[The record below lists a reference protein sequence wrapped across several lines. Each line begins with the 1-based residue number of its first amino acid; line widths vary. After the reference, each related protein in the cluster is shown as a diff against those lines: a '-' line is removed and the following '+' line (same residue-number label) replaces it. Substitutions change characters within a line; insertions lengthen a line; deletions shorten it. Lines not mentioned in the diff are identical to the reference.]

1 MTFYRFLVKL
11 ALRIGG
17 QGMTESYKPEL
28 VGYIISKMDKIK
40 TLIFKTSDF
49 WFYLSQNQKDLINE
63 GLYLMNDVIKDNAY
77 HFKDY
82 SFLVFPFAKAYEG
95 FLKKLFLDAKFIS
108 HLDYISD
115 HLRLGKL
122 MSPNL
127 MGKIGERSLYK
138 KIKDKAGVE
147 LADKIWNTWKIG
159 RNQVFHY
166 YPHNLKALT
175 FAEAESIIDN
185 ILSVMEE
192 SFKKLKIK
200 S

>member
-1 MTFYRFLVKL
+1 
-11 ALRIGG
+11 
-17 QGMTESYKPEL
+17 
-28 VGYIISKMDKIK
+28 MDKIK

-49 WFYLSQNQKDLINE
+49 WFYLSKNQKDLINE
-63 GLYLMNDVIKDNAY
+63 GLYLMNDVIKNHAY

-95 FLKKLFLDAKFIS
+95 FLKQLFLDVKFIS

-122 MSPNL
+122 LSPNL
-127 MGKIGERSLYK
+127 VNKLKERSLYK
-138 KIKDKAGVE
+138 KIKDKAGQD
-147 LADKIWNTWKIG
+147 LADKIWNAWKLG

-175 FAEAESIIDN
+175 FSQAENIIDN
-185 ILSVMEE
+185 ILLVMEE
-192 SFKKLKIK
+192 SYGKLKVK
-200 S
+200 N

>member
-1 MTFYRFLVKL
+1 
-11 ALRIGG
+11 
-17 QGMTESYKPEL
+17 
-28 VGYIISKMDKIK
+28 MDKIK

-63 GLYLMNDVIKDNAY
+63 GLYLMNDVIKNHAY

-82 SFLVFPFAKAYEG
+82 SFLVFSFAKAYEG
-95 FLKKLFLDAKFIS
+95 FLKQLFSDVKFIS

-127 MGKIGERSLYK
+127 VKKLGERSLYK
-138 KIKDKAGVE
+138 KIKDKAGQD
-147 LADKIWNTWKIG
+147 LADKIWNVWKLG

-175 FAEAESIIDN
+175 FSQAENIIDN
-185 ILSVMEE
+185 ILSTIEE
-192 SFKKLKIK
+192 SYGKLKVK

>member
-1 MTFYRFLVKL
+1 
-11 ALRIGG
+11 
-17 QGMTESYKPEL
+17 
-28 VGYIISKMDKIK
+28 MDKIK

-49 WFYLSQNQKDLINE
+49 WFYLSKNQKDLINE
-63 GLYLMNDVIKDNAY
+63 GLYFMNDVIKNHAY

-95 FLKKLFLDAKFIS
+95 FLKQLFLDVKFIS

-122 MSPNL
+122 LSPNL
-127 MGKIGERSLYK
+127 VNKLKERSLYK
-138 KIKDKAGVE
+138 KIKEKYGQD
-147 LADKIWNTWKIG
+147 LADKIWNGWKIG

-166 YPHNLKALT
+166 YPHNLKALS
-175 FAEAESIIDN
+175 FYQAENIVDN
-185 ILSVMEE
+185 ILSIMEE
-192 SFKKLKIK
+192 SYRKLK

>member
-1 MTFYRFLVKL
+1 
-11 ALRIGG
+11 
-17 QGMTESYKPEL
+17 
-28 VGYIISKMDKIK
+28 MDKIK
-40 TLIFKTSDF
+40 ALVFKTSDF
-49 WFYLSQNQKDLINE
+49 WFYLSKNQKDLINE
-63 GLYLMNDVIKDNAY
+63 GLYLMNDVIKNHAY

-95 FLKKLFLDAKFIS
+95 FLKQLFLDVKFIS

-122 MSPNL
+122 LSPNL
-127 MGKIGERSLYK
+127 VNKLKERSLYK
-138 KIKDKAGVE
+138 KIKDKAGQD
-147 LADKIWNTWKIG
+147 LADKIWNAWKIG

-175 FAEAESIIDN
+175 FSQAENIIDN
-185 ILSVMEE
+185 ILLVMEE
-192 SFKKLKIK
+192 SYGKLKIK

>member
-1 MTFYRFLVKL
+1 
-11 ALRIGG
+11 
-17 QGMTESYKPEL
+17 
-28 VGYIISKMDKIK
+28 MDKIK
-40 TLIFKTSDF
+40 ALIFKTSDF
-49 WFYLSQNQKDLINE
+49 WFYLSKNQKDLINE
-63 GLYLMNDVIKDNAY
+63 GLYLMNDVIKNHAY

-95 FLKKLFLDAKFIS
+95 FLKQLFLDVKFIS

-122 MSPNL
+122 LSPNL
-127 MGKIGERSLYK
+127 VNKLKERSLYK
-138 KIKDKAGVE
+138 KIKDKAGQE
-147 LADKIWNTWKIG
+147 LADKIWNAWKIG

-175 FAEAESIIDN
+175 FSQAENIIDN
-185 ILSVMEE
+185 ILSAMEE
-192 SFKKLKIK
+192 SYGKLKVK

>member
-1 MTFYRFLVKL
+1 
-11 ALRIGG
+11 
-17 QGMTESYKPEL
+17 
-28 VGYIISKMDKIK
+28 MDKIK
-40 TLIFKTSDF
+40 TLVFKTSDF

-63 GLYLMNDVIKDNAY
+63 GLYLMNDVIKNHAY

-95 FLKKLFLDAKFIS
+95 FLKQLFRDVKFIS

-127 MGKIGERSLYK
+127 VKKLGERSLYK
-138 KIKDKAGVE
+138 KIKDKASQD
-147 LADKIWNTWKIG
+147 LADKIWNAWKIG

-175 FAEAESIIDN
+175 FSQAENIIDN
-185 ILSVMEE
+185 ILLVMEE
-192 SFKKLKIK
+192 SYGKLKVN
-200 S
+200 

>member
-1 MTFYRFLVKL
+1 
-11 ALRIGG
+11 
-17 QGMTESYKPEL
+17 
-28 VGYIISKMDKIK
+28 MDKIK
-40 TLIFKTSDF
+40 ALIFKTSDF
-49 WFYLSQNQKDLINE
+49 WFYLSKNQKDLINE
-63 GLYLMNDVIKDNAY
+63 GLYLMNDVIKNNAY

-95 FLKKLFLDAKFIS
+95 FLKQLFLDVKFIS

-122 MSPNL
+122 LSPNL
-127 MGKIGERSLYK
+127 VNKLKERSLYK
-138 KIKDKAGVE
+138 KIKDKVGQD
-147 LADKIWNTWKIG
+147 LADKIWNAWKIC

-175 FAEAESIIDN
+175 FFQAESIIDN

-192 SFKKLKIK
+192 SYGKLKVK

>member
-1 MTFYRFLVKL
+1 
-11 ALRIGG
+11 
-17 QGMTESYKPEL
+17 
-28 VGYIISKMDKIK
+28 
-40 TLIFKTSDF
+40 
-49 WFYLSQNQKDLINE
+49 
-63 GLYLMNDVIKDNAY
+63 MNDVIKNNAY

-95 FLKKLFLDAKFIS
+95 FLKQLFLDVKFIS

-122 MSPNL
+122 LSPNL
-127 MGKIGERSLYK
+127 VKKLGERSLYK
-138 KIKDKAGVE
+138 KIKEKAGQD
-147 LADKIWNTWKIG
+147 LADKIWNAWKIG

-175 FAEAESIIDN
+175 FSQAENIIDN
-185 ILSVMEE
+185 ILSAMEE
-192 SFKKLKIK
+192 SYGKLKVK